1 MPRICRHMAR
11 SKPGPL
17 RSVAI
22 ISSKGGVGK
31 TTLVLNLAGAA
42 VRAGE
47 RVLVLDA
54 DPQRSCV
61 AWAGSRNGDGLR
73 VERIETAGVESRLK
87 LAASE
92 GFTRVYI
99 DTAPRYS
106 ASLGALAQAVDYAV
120 VPLRPSACDLAALDK
135 SLSIVADAGKPGCL
149 VLNACPAR
157 VPETSDAREA
167 LAGLALPVG
176 PDIGARISFARAF
189 AAGQTIMEF
198 SPHAD
203 AAGEIRSL
211 YGFIEKGMKQ

>member
-1 MPRICRHMAR
+1 MAR
-11 SKPGPL
+11 SKGTSF

-42 VRAGE
+42 VSKGE
-47 RVLVLDA
+47 CVLVLDA

-87 LAASE
+87 LAATE

-135 SLSIVADAGKPGCL
+135 SLSIVTDAGKPGCL
-149 VLNACPAR
+149 VLNQCAAR
-157 VPETSDAREA
+157 TAEVADAREA
-167 LAGLALPVG
+167 LSGLALPIG
-176 PDIGARISFARAF
+176 PDIGTRISFARAF
-189 AAGQTIMEF
+189 ASGQTIMEF
-198 SPHAD
+198 SPQAD
-203 AAGEIRSL
+203 AAREIRNL
-211 YGFIEKGMKQ
+211 FTFIEKGIKQ